1 MSRKAQFKL
10 VAPSPFRPTSAPKLA
25 HVCHYLAALGGRA
38 PDQPL
43 FVCGAARRT
52 AGEVA
57 ARVGALAS
65 ALTCDVGVRPGD
77 RVALITS
84 GSAAAFEALLA
95 VLAAGAVAAPLN
107 TRWSADE
114 VADAVD
120 LIGAT
125 AVVFDARFAP
135 TAAASLSG
143 ALPDGRRRSKRAN
156 SAVWRTGVCVS
167 GADRELPAVATL
179 SAEALIARRLG
190 SRLEPLLAPEGA
202 AVICFTSG
210 TTGAAKG
217 VLLTHASF
225 HCQVRPMRL

>member
-10 VAPSPFRPTSAPKLA
+10 VAPSPFRPISAPKLA

-38 PDQPL
+38 PDRPL

-57 ARVGALAS
+57 ARVAALAS
-65 ALTCDVGVRPGD
+65 ALTYDVGVRPGD

-84 GSAAAFEALLA
+84 GSAAGFEALLA

-107 TRWSADE
+107 TRWSAAE
-114 VADAVD
+114 VADAAD

-135 TAAASLSG
+135 TAAALLSG
-143 ALPDGRRRSKRAN
+143 APPNSDRRSKRAN
-156 SAVWRTGVCVS
+156 GVRRTGVCVG

-179 SAEALIARRLG
+179 SAEALIMRRLG

-225 HCQVRPMRL
+225 HCQVRPTRF